1 MNFIETK
8 LGDLVAKFG
17 GRLALFSNSG
27 ASGQQIETNNALSL
41 KGMQALGKAEPCH
54 LGFLANPKFRDQ
66 LLASKAGAVLVRE
79 AQFAELCEYL
89 QQNSGQAITTV
100 AWLVNDPYLYYAKIQ
115 QWWVAQSEFKP
126 AAGIHPRAVVDPSA
140 KIAPTAS
147 IAANCVVGA
156 HAKVGE
162 GSRIEA
168 GVVLGN
174 QVEVGSNT
182 RIYPN
187 VTVYDECLIGSN
199 CIVHSGVVIGADGFG
214 FANEKGNWVKIPQVG
229 KVVIAD
235 HVEIGAN
242 TTIDRG
248 ALDDTL
254 IGFGVKLDN
263 QIQIAHNVTVGEH
276 SAMAGCV
283 GVAGSTSIGARCTIG
298 GAAMVFGHLTIPD
311 GTHVSGASVVMS
323 SIKDAGAYT
332 GIFPLQA
339 HKEWEKTA
347 VSLKQLLKLRGDVRE
362 LSNKLKKQ

>member
-8 LGDLVAKFG
+8 LDDLVAVFG
-17 GRLALFSNSG
+17 GRLASFSGEDVVS
-27 ASGQQIETNNALSL
+27 ADLSL
-41 KGMQALGKAEPCH
+41 QGIQSLEKAGPNN
-54 LGFLANPKFRDQ
+54 LGFLANTKFRD
-66 LLASKAGAVLVRE
+66 LLITTAAAVVLVRE
-79 AQFAELCEYL
+79 SQFSEL
-89 QQNSGQAITTV
+89 QQHLKDKGSSASRML
-100 AWLVNDPYLYYAKIQ
+100 AWLVSDPYLYYAKIQ

-126 AAGIHPRAVVDPSA
+126 SPGIHVSAVVHPSA
-140 KIAPTAS
+140 WVAATAS
-147 IAANCVVGA
+147 IAAHCVIGA

-174 QVEVGSNT
+174 HVEVGAST

-187 VTVYDECLIGSN
+187 VTVYDECLIGN
-199 CIVHSGVVIGADGFG
+199 HCIVHSGVVIGADGFG
-214 FANEKGNWVKIPQVG
+214 FANDKGVWVKIPQVG
-229 KVVIAD
+229 KVIIAD

-263 QIQIAHNVTVGEH
+263 QIQIAHNVSVGEH

-283 GVAGSTSIGARCTIG
+283 GIAGSTSIGARCTVG
-298 GAAMVFGHLTIPD
+298 GAAMIFGHLNIAG

-323 SIKDAGAYT
+323 SIKEPGAYT
-332 GIFPLQA
+332 GIFPLQQ
-339 HKEWEKTA
+339 HKDWEKTA
-347 VSLKQLLKLRGDVRE
+347 VTLKQLLKLRGEVRE
-362 LSNKLKKQ
+362 LRNKLK

>member
-8 LGDLVAKFG
+8 LGDLVALFG
-17 GRLALFSNSG
+17 GRLASFSGDNSVSSDLLL
-27 ASGQQIETNNALSL
+27 SGIQSL
-41 KGMQALGKAEPCH
+41 EKAGPH
-54 LGFLANPKFRDQ
+54 NLGFLANPKFRDQ
-66 LLASKAGAVLVRE
+66 LLTSSAGVVLVRE
-79 AQFAELCEYL
+79 SQFSELQSYL
-89 QQNSGQAITTV
+89 KAKQLESIKTR

-115 QWWVAQSEFKP
+115 QWWVSHSEYKP
-126 AAGIHPRAVVDPSA
+126 APGVHPRAVVDPTA
-140 KIAPTAS
+140 LVAPTAS
-147 IAANCVVGA
+147 IAANCVIGA

-174 QVEVGSNT
+174 HVEVGEYC

-187 VTVYDECLIGSN
+187 VTVYDECLIGDH
-199 CIVHSGVVIGADGFG
+199 CIIHSGVVIGADGFG
-214 FANEKGNWVKIPQVG
+214 FANEKGAWVKIPQVG
-229 KVVIAD
+229 KVIIAD

-283 GVAGSTSIGARCTIG
+283 GIAGSTNIGARCTVG
-298 GAAMVFGHLTIPD
+298 GAAMIFGHLNIAD

-323 SIKDAGAYT
+323 SIKEPGAYT
-332 GIFPLQA
+332 GIFPLQQ
-339 HKEWEKTA
+339 HKDWEKTA
-347 VSLKQLLKLRGDVRE
+347 VTLKQLLKLRGELRE
-362 LSNKLKKQ
+362 LKKQQS

>member
-8 LGDLVAKFG
+8 LGDLVAQFG
-17 GRLALFSNSG
+17 GRLASFNSPAAVESSELPLTG
-27 ASGQQIETNNALSL
+27 I
-41 KGMQALGKAEPCH
+41 QALEKAGPNH

-66 LLASKAGAVLVRE
+66 LLKSRVGAVLVRE
-79 AQFAELCEYL
+79 SQFGELCDYL
-89 QQNSGQAITTV
+89 NKNQTEPVAAL
-100 AWLVNDPYLYYAKIQ
+100 AWLVNDPYLYYAKVQ
-115 QWWVAQSEFKP
+115 QWWVAQSEFK
-126 AAGIHPRAVVDPSA
+126 AAPGTHPRAVVDPSA
-140 KIAPTAS
+140 QIAPSAS
-147 IAANCVVGA
+147 IGANCVIGA

-174 QVEVGSNT
+174 HVEVGAHT

-187 VTVYDECLIGSN
+187 VTVYDECLIGAH

-214 FANEKGNWVKIPQVG
+214 FANEKGAWVKIPQVG

-235 HVEIGAN
+235 EVEIGAN

-263 QIQIAHNVTVGEH
+263 QIQIAHNVVVGDH
-276 SAMAGCV
+276 TAMAGCV
-283 GVAGSTSIGARCTIG
+283 GIAGSTHIGARCTVG
-298 GAAMVFGHLTIPD
+298 GAAMIFGHLNIPD

-323 SIKDAGAYT
+323 SIKEAGAYT
-332 GIFPLQA
+332 GIFPLQE
-339 HKEWEKTA
+339 HKDWEKTA
-347 VSLKQLLKLRGDVRE
+347 VTLKQLLKLRSEVRE
-362 LSNKLKKQ
+362 LKNRL

>member
-8 LGDLVAKFG
+8 LSALLEQFG
-17 GRLALFSNSG
+17 GRLASFGGEPALPGDIRLAGIQPLENAG
-27 ASGQQIETNNALSL
+27 AT
-41 KGMQALGKAEPCH
+41 H

-66 LLASKAGAVLVRE
+66 LLSSKAAVVLVRE
-79 AQFAELCEYL
+79 SQFESLCQYL
-89 QQNSGQAITTV
+89 KDSAVPVPTSV
-100 AWLVNDPYLYYAKIQ
+100 AWVVSDPYLYYAKLQ
-115 QWWVAQSEFKP
+115 QWWVAHSEFKP
-126 AAGIHPRAVVDPSA
+126 AAGIHPRAVVDPTA
-140 KIAPTAS
+140 TIAPSAM
-147 IAANCVVGA
+147 IAANCVIGA
-156 HAKVGE
+156 NTKVGE

-174 QVEVGSNT
+174 HVEVGANT

-187 VTVYDECLIGSN
+187 VTVYDECKIGSN
-199 CIVHSGVVIGADGFG
+199 CVVHAGVVIGADGFG
-214 FANEKGNWVKIPQVG
+214 FANEKGAWVKIPQVG
-229 KVVIAD
+229 RVLIAD

-283 GVAGSTSIGARCTIG
+283 GIAGSTSIGARCTVG
-298 GAAMVFGHLTIPD
+298 GAAMVFGHLNIPD

-323 SIKDAGAYT
+323 SIKEPGAFT
-332 GIFPLQA
+332 GIFPLQE
-339 HKEWEKTA
+339 HKDWEKTA
-347 VSLKQLLKLRGDVRE
+347 VTLKQLLKLRGEVRE
-362 LSNKLKKQ
+362 LKNKLK